1 MEWLIFIL
9 FLALAAGILALAL
22 YTKKK
27 RREALERGSCT
38 ARNALFCPVA

>member
-22 YTKKK
+22 YHEKK
-27 RREALERGSCT
+27 RREALER
-38 ARNALFCPVA
+38 VAAQLGMRF